1 MLKVGFI
8 GLGTMGYPIAGH
20 ISKYYETVVFNR
32 TIKKSQKWTSEF
44 EGEIC
49 KSVED
54 LVSKSN
60 IILICLSEDK
70 DIEEIV
76 LGSDGI
82 LEHLNK
88 GTIVIDHSTTSID
101 IANAISKEL
110 LKKDSFYL
118 DAPVSG
124 GEAGAQNGKLSV
136 MIGGDK
142 AAYKKISSIL
152 DCYSSFHKYMGPS
165 GNGQL
170 TKMINQ
176 ICIAGLLQ
184 ALAEAASFSKKAGIS
199 SKDVLDVISKG
210 AAQSW
215 QMENRWNSMIDDRY
229 NFGFAVDLMIKDL
242 EIVSKFSK
250 KIGANISVTE
260 LIKSYYKELQEM
272 GAGKLDTSSLLKRLD
287 TLDKKLS

>member
-8 GLGTMGYPIAGH
+8 GLGTMGFPIAGH
-20 ISKYYETVVFNR
+20 ISKSYKTLVFNR
-32 TIKKSQKWTSEF
+32 TTNKSQKWTSEF

-49 KSVED
+49 ESVKELTLKSKV
-54 LVSKSN
+54 
-60 IILICLSEDK
+60 IILCLSEDR
-70 DIEEIV
+70 DIEEVV
-76 LGSDGI
+76 LGTDGI
-82 LEHLNK
+82 LQHLNE
-88 GTIVIDHSTTSID
+88 GTIVVDHSTTSAD
-101 IANAISKEL
+101 TAILISQEL
-110 LKKDSFYL
+110 LKKGSIYL

-136 MIGGDK
+136 MLGGDS
-142 AAYKKISSIL
+142 AAYKEISSIL
-152 DCYSSFHKYMGPS
+152 DCYSAFHKYMGPS

-184 ALAEAASFSKKAGIS
+184 ALAEAASFSKKSGIS

-215 QMENRWNSMIDDRY
+215 QMENRWESMIDDQY
-229 NFGFAVDLMIKDL
+229 NFGFAVDLMVKDL
-242 EIVSKFSK
+242 EIVSEFSK
-250 KIGANISVTE
+250 KIGANISTTE
-260 LIKSYYKELQEM
+260 MIKSYYKELQAK

-287 TLDKKLS
+287 MLDKN

>member
-1 MLKVGFI
+1 MLEVGFI
-8 GLGTMGYPIAGH
+8 GLGTMGFPIAGH
-20 ISKYYETVVFNR
+20 ISKSYKTLVFNR
-32 TIKKSQKWTSEF
+32 TINKSHKWTSEF

-49 KSVED
+49 ESVKELTLKSKVIF
-54 LVSKSN
+54 L
-60 IILICLSEDK
+60 CLSEDR
-70 DIEEIV
+70 DIEEVV

-82 LEHLNK
+82 LEHLNE
-88 GTIVIDHSTTSID
+88 GTIVVDHSTTSADTAIL
-101 IANAISKEL
+101 ISKEL
-110 LKKDSFYL
+110 LKKGSIYL

-136 MIGGDK
+136 MLGGDS
-142 AAYKKISSIL
+142 AAYKEISSIL
-152 DCYSSFHKYMGPS
+152 DCYSAFHKYMGPS

-184 ALAEAASFSKKAGIS
+184 ALAEAASFSKKSGIS

-215 QMENRWNSMIDDRY
+215 QMENRWDSMIDDEY
-229 NFGFAVDLMIKDL
+229 NFGFAVDLMVKDL
-242 EIVSKFSK
+242 EIVSEFSK
-250 KIGANISVTE
+250 KIGANISTTE
-260 LIKSYYKELQEM
+260 MIKSYYKELQAK

-287 TLDKKLS
+287 MLDKN

>member
-8 GLGTMGYPIAGH
+8 GLGTMGFPIAGH
-20 ISKYYETVVFNR
+20 ISKSYKTLVFNR
-32 TIKKSQKWTSEF
+32 TINKSQKWTSEF

-49 KSVED
+49 ESVQELALKSKVIF
-54 LVSKSN
+54 L
-60 IILICLSEDK
+60 CLSKDR
-70 DIEEIV
+70 DIEEVV
-76 LGSDGI
+76 LGTDGI
-82 LEHLNK
+82 LEHLNE
-88 GTIVIDHSTTSID
+88 GTIVVDHSTTSADTAIL
-101 IANAISKEL
+101 ISKEL
-110 LKKDSFYL
+110 LKKGSIYL

-136 MIGGDK
+136 MLGGDST
-142 AAYKKISSIL
+142 AYKEISSIL
-152 DCYSSFHKYMGPS
+152 DCYSVFHKYMGPS

-184 ALAEAASFSKKAGIS
+184 ALAEAASFSKKSGIS

-215 QMENRWNSMIDDRY
+215 QMENRWESMIDDQY
-229 NFGFAVDLMIKDL
+229 NFGFAVDLMVKDL
-242 EIVSKFSK
+242 EIVSEFSK
-250 KIGANISVTE
+250 KIGANISITE
-260 LIKSYYKELQEM
+260 TIKSYYKELQAK

-287 TLDKKLS
+287 MLDKN

>member
-8 GLGTMGYPIAGH
+8 GLGTMGFPIAGH
-20 ISKYYETVVFNR
+20 ISQSYEIAVFNR
-32 TIKKSQKWTSEF
+32 TRNKSQKWTSEF
-44 EGEIC
+44 KGEVCESI
-49 KSVED
+49 KD
-54 LVSKSN
+54 LALKSN
-60 IILICLSEDK
+60 VIFLCLSEDK

-82 LEHLNK
+82 MEHLNEE
-88 GTIVIDHSTTSID
+88 TIVVDHSTTSVD
-101 IANAISKEL
+101 TATLISNEL
-110 LKKDSFYL
+110 LKKDSIFL

-124 GEAGAQNGKLSV
+124 GEVGAKNGTLSV
-136 MIGGDK
+136 MIGGDDL
-142 AAYKKISSIL
+142 AYKQISPIL
-152 DCYSSFHKYMGPS
+152 DCYSAFHKYMGIS

-170 TKMINQ
+170 TKMVNQ

-184 ALAEAASFSKKAGIS
+184 ALAEAASFSKKSGIS
-199 SKDVLDVISKG
+199 SKDVLEVISKG

-215 QMENRWNSMIDDRY
+215 QMENRWDSMIDDQY
-229 NFGFAVDLMIKDL
+229 NFGFAVDLMVKDL

-260 LIKSYYKELQEM
+260 IIKSYYKELQAK

-287 TLDKKLS
+287 MLDKD

>member
-8 GLGTMGYPIAGH
+8 GLGTMGFPIAGH
-20 ISKYYETVVFNR
+20 ISKSYKTLVFNR
-32 TIKKSQKWTSEF
+32 TINKSHKWTSEF

-49 KSVED
+49 ESVKELTLKSKVIF
-54 LVSKSN
+54 L
-60 IILICLSEDK
+60 CLSEDR
-70 DIEEIV
+70 DIEEVV

-82 LEHLNK
+82 LEHLNE
-88 GTIVIDHSTTSID
+88 GTIVVDHSTTSADTAIL
-101 IANAISKEL
+101 ISKEL
-110 LKKDSFYL
+110 LKKGSIYL

-136 MIGGDK
+136 MLGGDS
-142 AAYKKISSIL
+142 AAYKEISPIL
-152 DCYSSFHKYMGPS
+152 DCYSAFHKYMGPS

-184 ALAEAASFSKKAGIS
+184 ALAEAASFSKKSGIS

-215 QMENRWNSMIDDRY
+215 QMENRWDSMIDDEY
-229 NFGFAVDLMIKDL
+229 NFGFAVDLMVKDL
-242 EIVSKFSK
+242 EIVSEFSK
-250 KIGANISVTE
+250 KIGANISTTE
-260 LIKSYYKELQEM
+260 MIKSYYKELQAK

-287 TLDKKLS
+287 MLDKN

>member
-8 GLGTMGYPIAGH
+8 GLGTMGFPIAGH
-20 ISKYYETVVFNR
+20 ISKSYKTLIFNR
-32 TIKKSQKWTSEF
+32 TTKKSQKWASKF
-44 EGEIC
+44 EGEVC
-49 KSVED
+49 ESVKD
-54 LVSKSN
+54 IALKSN
-60 IILICLSEDK
+60 VIFLCLSEDK
-70 DIEEIV
+70 DIEEII
-76 LGSDGI
+76 LGSAGI
-82 LEHLNK
+82 LEYLNE

-101 IANAISKEL
+101 TANTMSKEL
-110 LKKDSFYL
+110 FKKDSFYL

-124 GEAGAQNGKLSV
+124 GEAGAQNGTISV

-142 AAYKKISSIL
+142 IAYEEISSIL
-152 DCYSSFHKYMGPS
+152 DCYSAFHKYMGPS

-184 ALAEAASFSKKAGIS
+184 ALAEAASFSKKSGIS
-199 SKDVLDVISKG
+199 SKDVLEVISRG

-215 QMENRWNSMIDDRY
+215 QMENRWDSMIDDQY
-229 NFGFAVDLMIKDL
+229 NFGFAVDLMVKDL
-242 EIVSKFSK
+242 EIVSNFSK

-260 LIKSYYKELQEM
+260 MIKSYYEELQDM

-287 TLDKKLS
+287 EKDYN

>member
-8 GLGTMGYPIAGH
+8 GLGTMGFPIAGH
-20 ISKYYETVVFNR
+20 ISKSYKTLVFNR

-49 KSVED
+49 ESVKELALKSKVIF
-54 LVSKSN
+54 L
-60 IILICLSEDK
+60 CLSKDR
-70 DIEEIV
+70 DIEEVV

-82 LEHLNK
+82 LEHLNE
-88 GTIVIDHSTTSID
+88 GTIVVDHSTTSADTAIL
-101 IANAISKEL
+101 ISKEL
-110 LKKDSFYL
+110 LKKGSIYL

-136 MIGGDK
+136 MLGGDS
-142 AAYKKISSIL
+142 AAYKEISSIL
-152 DCYSSFHKYMGPS
+152 DCYSAFHKYMGPS

-184 ALAEAASFSKKAGIS
+184 ALAEAASFSKKSGIS

-215 QMENRWNSMIDDRY
+215 QMENRWDSMIDDEY
-229 NFGFAVDLMIKDL
+229 NFGFAVDLMVKDL
-242 EIVSKFSK
+242 EIVSEFSK
-250 KIGANISVTE
+250 KIGANISITE
-260 LIKSYYKELQEM
+260 TIKSFYKELQAK

-287 TLDKKLS
+287 MLDKN

>member
-8 GLGTMGYPIAGH
+8 GLGTMGFPIAGH
-20 ISKYYETVVFNR
+20 ISKSYKTLVFNR
-32 TIKKSQKWTSEF
+32 TINKSHKWTSEF

-49 KSVED
+49 ESVKELTLKSKVIF
-54 LVSKSN
+54 L
-60 IILICLSEDK
+60 CLSEDR
-70 DIEEIV
+70 DIEEVV

-82 LEHLNK
+82 SEHLNE
-88 GTIVIDHSTTSID
+88 GTIVVDHSTTSADTAIL
-101 IANAISKEL
+101 ISKEL
-110 LKKDSFYL
+110 LKKGSIYL

-136 MIGGDK
+136 MLGGDS
-142 AAYKKISSIL
+142 AAYKEISPIL
-152 DCYSSFHKYMGPS
+152 DCYSAFHKYMGPS

-184 ALAEAASFSKKAGIS
+184 ALAEAASFSKKSGIS

-215 QMENRWNSMIDDRY
+215 QMENRWDSMIDDEY
-229 NFGFAVDLMIKDL
+229 NFGFAVDLMVKDL
-242 EIVSKFSK
+242 EIVSEFSK
-250 KIGANISVTE
+250 KIGANISTTE
-260 LIKSYYKELQEM
+260 MIKSYYKELQAK

-287 TLDKKLS
+287 MLDKN

>member
-8 GLGTMGYPIAGH
+8 GLGTMGFPIAGH
-20 ISKYYETVVFNR
+20 ISKSYKTLVFNR
-32 TIKKSQKWTSEF
+32 TTNKSQKWTSEF

-49 KSVED
+49 ESVKELTLKSKV
-54 LVSKSN
+54 
-60 IILICLSEDK
+60 IILCLSEDR
-70 DIEEIV
+70 DIEEVV
-76 LGSDGI
+76 LGTDGI
-82 LEHLNK
+82 LQHLNE
-88 GTIVIDHSTTSID
+88 GTIVVDHSTTSAD
-101 IANAISKEL
+101 TAILINQEL
-110 LKKDSFYL
+110 LKKGSIYL

-136 MIGGDK
+136 MLGGDS
-142 AAYKKISSIL
+142 AAYKEISSIL
-152 DCYSSFHKYMGPS
+152 DCYSAFHKYMGPS

-184 ALAEAASFSKKAGIS
+184 ALAEAASFSKKSGIS

-215 QMENRWNSMIDDRY
+215 QMENRWESMIDDQY
-229 NFGFAVDLMIKDL
+229 NFGFAVDLMVKDL
-242 EIVSKFSK
+242 EIVSEFSK
-250 KIGANISVTE
+250 KIGANISITE
-260 LIKSYYKELQEM
+260 TIKSFYKELQAK

-287 TLDKKLS
+287 MLDKN

>member
-8 GLGTMGYPIAGH
+8 GLGTMGFPIAGH
-20 ISKYYETVVFNR
+20 ISKSYQAYVFNR
-32 TIKKSQKWTSEF
+32 TLNKSQKWTSEF

-49 KSVED
+49 ESIKD
-54 LVSKSN
+54 LTLGSN
-60 IILICLSEDK
+60 VIFLCLSEDK

-76 LGSDGI
+76 FSSNGI
-82 LEHLNK
+82 LNHING
-88 GTIVIDHSTTSID
+88 GTIVVDHSTTSVD
-101 IANAISKEL
+101 TANEISKEF

-124 GEAGAQNGKLSV
+124 GEAGAQNGTLSV

-142 AAYKKISSIL
+142 EAYEKISAIL
-152 DCYSSFHKYMGPS
+152 DCYSAFHKHMGPS

-184 ALAEAASFSKKAGIS
+184 ALAEAASFSKKSGIE
-199 SKDVLDVISKG
+199 SKEVLDVISRG

-215 QMENRWNSMIDDRY
+215 QMDNRWNSMIDDKY
-229 NFGFAVDLMIKDL
+229 DFGFAVDLMVKDL
-242 EIVSKFSK
+242 EIISKFSK
-250 KIGANISVTE
+250 KIGANIPVTE
-260 LIKSYYKELQEM
+260 SIKSYYKELQTL
-272 GAGKLDTSSLLKRLD
+272 GSGKLDTSSLLKRLD
-287 TLDKKLS
+287 LLDKD

>member
-8 GLGTMGYPIAGH
+8 GLGTMGFPIAGH
-20 ISKYYETVVFNR
+20 ISKSYKTLVFNR
-32 TIKKSQKWTSEF
+32 TTNKSQKWTSEF

-49 KSVED
+49 ESVKELTLKSKV
-54 LVSKSN
+54 
-60 IILICLSEDK
+60 IILCLSEDR
-70 DIEEIV
+70 DIEEVV

-82 LEHLNK
+82 LECLNE
-88 GTIVIDHSTTSID
+88 GTIVVDHSTTSADTAIL
-101 IANAISKEL
+101 ISKEL
-110 LKKDSFYL
+110 LKKGSIYL

-136 MIGGDK
+136 MLGGDS
-142 AAYKKISSIL
+142 AAYKEISSIL
-152 DCYSSFHKYMGPS
+152 DCYSAFHKYMGPS

-184 ALAEAASFSKKAGIS
+184 ALAEAASFSKKSGIS

-215 QMENRWNSMIDDRY
+215 QMENRWDSMIDDEY
-229 NFGFAVDLMIKDL
+229 NFGFAVDLMVKDL
-242 EIVSKFSK
+242 EIVSEFSK
-250 KIGANISVTE
+250 KIGANISTTE
-260 LIKSYYKELQEM
+260 MIKSYYKELQAK

-287 TLDKKLS
+287 MLDKN

>member
-8 GLGTMGYPIAGH
+8 GLGTMGFPIAGH
-20 ISKYYETVVFNR
+20 VSKSYKTLIFNR
-32 TIKKSQKWTSEF
+32 TIKKSQKWASKF
-44 EGEIC
+44 EGEVC
-49 KSVED
+49 ESVKD
-54 LVSKSN
+54 IALKSN
-60 IILICLSEDK
+60 VIFLCLSEDK
-70 DIEEIV
+70 DIEEII

-82 LEHLNK
+82 LEYLNE

-101 IANAISKEL
+101 TANTMSKEL
-110 LKKDSFYL
+110 FKKDSFYL

-124 GEAGAQNGKLSV
+124 GEAGAQNGTISV

-142 AAYKKISSIL
+142 IAYEEISSIL
-152 DCYSSFHKYMGPS
+152 DCYSAFHKYMGPS

-184 ALAEAASFSKKAGIS
+184 ALAEAASFSKKSGIS
-199 SKDVLDVISKG
+199 SKDVLEVISRG

-215 QMENRWNSMIDDRY
+215 QMENRWDSMIDDQY
-229 NFGFAVDLMIKDL
+229 NFGFAVDLMVKDL
-242 EIVSKFSK
+242 EIVSNFSK

-260 LIKSYYKELQEM
+260 MIKSYYEELQDM

-287 TLDKKLS
+287 EKDYN

>member
-8 GLGTMGYPIAGH
+8 GLGTMGFPIAGH
-20 ISKYYETVVFNR
+20 ISKSYKTLVFNR
-32 TIKKSQKWTSEF
+32 TSNKSQKWASKF

-49 KSVED
+49 DSVKELALKS
-54 LVSKSN
+54 K
-60 IILICLSEDK
+60 IIFLCLSEDR
-70 DIEEIV
+70 DIEEVV

-82 LEHLNK
+82 LEHLNE
-88 GTIVIDHSTTSID
+88 GAIVVDHSTTSADTAIL
-101 IANAISKEL
+101 ISKEL
-110 LKKDSFYL
+110 LKKGSIYL

-136 MIGGDK
+136 MLGGDS
-142 AAYKKISSIL
+142 AAYKEISSIL
-152 DCYSSFHKYMGPS
+152 DCYSAFHKYMGPS

-184 ALAEAASFSKKAGIS
+184 ALAEAASFSKKSGIS

-215 QMENRWNSMIDDRY
+215 QMENRWDSMINDEY
-229 NFGFAVDLMIKDL
+229 NFGFAVDLMVKDL
-242 EIVSKFSK
+242 EIVSEFSK
-250 KIGANISVTE
+250 KIGANISTTE
-260 LIKSYYKELQEM
+260 MIKSYYKELQAK

-287 TLDKKLS
+287 MLDKN

>member
-8 GLGTMGYPIAGH
+8 GLGTMGFPIAGH
-20 ISKYYETVVFNR
+20 ISKSYQAYVFNR
-32 TIKKSQKWTSEF
+32 TLNKSHKWTSEF

-49 KSVED
+49 ESIKD
-54 LVSKSN
+54 LTLGSN
-60 IILICLSEDK
+60 VIFLCLSEDK

-76 LGSDGI
+76 FSSNGI
-82 LEHLNK
+82 LNHING
-88 GTIVIDHSTTSID
+88 GTIVVDHSTTSVD
-101 IANAISKEL
+101 TANEISKEF

-124 GEAGAQNGKLSV
+124 GEAGAQNGTLSV

-142 AAYKKISSIL
+142 EAYEKISAIL
-152 DCYSSFHKYMGPS
+152 DCYSAFHKHMGPS

-184 ALAEAASFSKKAGIS
+184 ALAEAASFSKKSGIE
-199 SKDVLDVISKG
+199 SKEVLDVISRG

-215 QMENRWNSMIDDRY
+215 QMDNRWNSMIDDKY
-229 NFGFAVDLMIKDL
+229 DFGFAVDLMVKDL
-242 EIVSKFSK
+242 EIISKFSK

-260 LIKSYYKELQEM
+260 SIKSYYKELQTL
-272 GAGKLDTSSLLKRLD
+272 GSGKLDTSSLLKRLD
-287 TLDKKLS
+287 LLDKD

>member
-8 GLGTMGYPIAGH
+8 GLGTMGFPIAGH
-20 ISKYYETVVFNR
+20 ISKSYKTLVFNR
-32 TIKKSQKWTSEF
+32 TINKSQKWTSEF

-49 KSVED
+49 ESVKELTLKSKV
-54 LVSKSN
+54 
-60 IILICLSEDK
+60 IILCLSEDR
-70 DIEEIV
+70 DIEEVI
-76 LGSDGI
+76 LGTDGI
-82 LEHLNK
+82 LEHLNE
-88 GTIVIDHSTTSID
+88 GTIVVDHSTTSADTAIL
-101 IANAISKEL
+101 ISKEL
-110 LKKDSFYL
+110 LKKGSIYL

-136 MIGGDK
+136 MLGGDS
-142 AAYKKISSIL
+142 AAYKEISSIL
-152 DCYSSFHKYMGPS
+152 DCYSAFHKYMGPS

-184 ALAEAASFSKKAGIS
+184 ALAEAASFSKKSGIS

-215 QMENRWNSMIDDRY
+215 QMENRWESMIDDQY
-229 NFGFAVDLMIKDL
+229 NFGFAVDLMVKDL
-242 EIVSKFSK
+242 EIVSEFSK
-250 KIGANISVTE
+250 KIGANISITE
-260 LIKSYYKELQEM
+260 TIKSFYKELQAK

-287 TLDKKLS
+287 MLDKN

>member
-8 GLGTMGYPIAGH
+8 GLGTMGFPIAGH
-20 ISKYYETVVFNR
+20 ISKSYKTLVFNR
-32 TIKKSQKWTSEF
+32 TINKSQKWTSEF

-49 KSVED
+49 ESVKELTLKS
-54 LVSKSN
+54 K
-60 IILICLSEDK
+60 IIFLCLSEDR
-70 DIEEIV
+70 DIEEVV

-82 LEHLNK
+82 LEHLNE
-88 GTIVIDHSTTSID
+88 GTIVVDHSTTSADTAIL
-101 IANAISKEL
+101 ISKEL
-110 LKKDSFYL
+110 LKKGSIYL

-136 MIGGDK
+136 MLGGDS
-142 AAYKKISSIL
+142 AAYKEISSIL
-152 DCYSSFHKYMGPS
+152 DCYSAFHKYMGPS

-184 ALAEAASFSKKAGIS
+184 ALAEAASFSKKSGIS

-215 QMENRWNSMIDDRY
+215 QMENRWDSMIDDEY
-229 NFGFAVDLMIKDL
+229 NFGFAVDLMVKDL
-242 EIVSKFSK
+242 EIVSEFSK
-250 KIGANISVTE
+250 KIGANISTTE
-260 LIKSYYKELQEM
+260 MIKSYYKELQAK

-287 TLDKKLS
+287 MLDKN

>member
-8 GLGTMGYPIAGH
+8 GLGTMGFPIAGH
-20 ISKYYETVVFNR
+20 ISKSYKTLVFNR
-32 TIKKSQKWTSEF
+32 TINKSQKWTSEF

-49 KSVED
+49 ESVKELTLKSKVIF
-54 LVSKSN
+54 L
-60 IILICLSEDK
+60 CLSEDR
-70 DIEEIV
+70 DIEEVV

-82 LEHLNK
+82 LEHLNE
-88 GTIVIDHSTTSID
+88 GTIVVDHSTTSADTAIL
-101 IANAISKEL
+101 ISKEL
-110 LKKDSFYL
+110 LKKGSIYL

-136 MIGGDK
+136 MLGGDS
-142 AAYKKISSIL
+142 AAYKEISSIL
-152 DCYSSFHKYMGPS
+152 DCYSVFHKYMGPS

-184 ALAEAASFSKKAGIS
+184 ALAEAASFSKKSGIS

-215 QMENRWNSMIDDRY
+215 QMENRWDSMIDDEY
-229 NFGFAVDLMIKDL
+229 NFGFAVDLMVKDL
-242 EIVSKFSK
+242 EIVSEFSK
-250 KIGANISVTE
+250 KIGANISTTE
-260 LIKSYYKELQEM
+260 MIKSYYKELQAK

-287 TLDKKLS
+287 MLDKN

>member
-8 GLGTMGYPIAGH
+8 GLGTMGFPIAGH
-20 ISKYYETVVFNR
+20 ISKSYKTLVFNR
-32 TIKKSQKWTSEF
+32 TINKSHKWTSEF

-49 KSVED
+49 ESVKELTLKSKVIF
-54 LVSKSN
+54 L
-60 IILICLSEDK
+60 CLSEDR
-70 DIEEIV
+70 DIEEVV

-82 LEHLNK
+82 LEHLNE
-88 GTIVIDHSTTSID
+88 GTIVVDHSTTSADTAIL
-101 IANAISKEL
+101 ISKEL
-110 LKKDSFYL
+110 LKKGSIYL

-136 MIGGDK
+136 MLGGDS
-142 AAYKKISSIL
+142 AAYKEISPIL
-152 DCYSSFHKYMGPS
+152 DCYSAFHKYMGPS

-184 ALAEAASFSKKAGIS
+184 ALAEAASFSKKSGIS

-215 QMENRWNSMIDDRY
+215 QMENRWDSMIDDEY
-229 NFGFAVDLMIKDL
+229 NFGFAVDLMVKDL
-242 EIVSKFSK
+242 EIVSEFSK
-250 KIGANISVTE
+250 KIGANISITE
-260 LIKSYYKELQEM
+260 TIKSFYKELQAK

-287 TLDKKLS
+287 MLDKN

>member
-8 GLGTMGYPIAGH
+8 GLGTMGFPIAGH
-20 ISKYYETVVFNR
+20 ISKSYKTLVFNR
-32 TIKKSQKWTSEF
+32 TKNKSEKWISQF
-44 EGEIC
+44 DGEIC
-49 KSVED
+49 ESVED
-54 LVSKSN
+54 LASKSN
-60 IILICLSEDK
+60 AIFLCLSEDK
-70 DIEEIV
+70 DIEEVV

-82 LEHLNK
+82 SKYLNE
-88 GTIVIDHSTTSID
+88 GTIVIDHSTISID
-101 IANAISKEL
+101 TATGISKYL
-110 LKKDSFYL
+110 LKKGSLFL

-124 GEAGAQNGKLSV
+124 GESGAQNGTLSV
-136 MIGGDK
+136 MVGGDK
-142 AAYKKISSIL
+142 AAYKEVSSII
-152 DCYSSFHKYMGPS
+152 DCYSAFHKFMGPS

-184 ALAEAASFSKKAGIS
+184 GLAEAASFSKKSGIS
-199 SKDVLDVISKG
+199 SKDVLDVISRG

-215 QMENRWNSMIDDRY
+215 QMENRWDSMIDDQY
-229 NFGFAVDLMIKDL
+229 NFGFAVDLMAKDL

-260 LIKSYYKELQEM
+260 TIKSYYKELQAL

-287 TLDKKLS
+287 MLDKD

>member
-8 GLGTMGYPIAGH
+8 GLGTMGFPIAGH
-20 ISKYYETVVFNR
+20 ISKSYKTLVFNR
-32 TIKKSQKWTSEF
+32 TINKSHKWTSEF

-49 KSVED
+49 ESVKELTLKSKVIF
-54 LVSKSN
+54 L
-60 IILICLSEDK
+60 CLSEDR
-70 DIEEIV
+70 DIEEVV

-82 LEHLNK
+82 LEHLNE
-88 GTIVIDHSTTSID
+88 GTIVVDHSTTSADTAIL
-101 IANAISKEL
+101 ISKEL
-110 LKKDSFYL
+110 LKKGSIYL

-136 MIGGDK
+136 MLGGDS
-142 AAYKKISSIL
+142 AAYKEISSIL
-152 DCYSSFHKYMGPS
+152 DCYSAFHKYMGPS

-184 ALAEAASFSKKAGIS
+184 ALAEAASFSKKSGIS

-215 QMENRWNSMIDDRY
+215 QMENRWNSMIDDEY
-229 NFGFAVDLMIKDL
+229 NFGFAVDLMVKDL
-242 EIVSKFSK
+242 EIVSEFSK
-250 KIGANISVTE
+250 KIGANISTTE
-260 LIKSYYKELQEM
+260 MIKSYYKELQAK

-287 TLDKKLS
+287 MLDKN

>member
-8 GLGTMGYPIAGH
+8 GLGTMGFPIAGH
-20 ISKYYETVVFNR
+20 ISKSYKTLVFNR
-32 TIKKSQKWTSEF
+32 TINKSQKWTSEF

-49 KSVED
+49 ESVKELALKS
-54 LVSKSN
+54 K
-60 IILICLSEDK
+60 IIFLCLSEDR
-70 DIEEIV
+70 DIEEVV

-82 LEHLNK
+82 LEHLNE
-88 GTIVIDHSTTSID
+88 GTIVVDHSTTSADTAIL
-101 IANAISKEL
+101 ISKEL
-110 LKKDSFYL
+110 LKKGSIYL

-136 MIGGDK
+136 MLGGDS
-142 AAYKKISSIL
+142 AAYKEISPIL
-152 DCYSSFHKYMGPS
+152 DCYSAFHKYMGPS

-184 ALAEAASFSKKAGIS
+184 ALAEAASFSKKSGIS

-215 QMENRWNSMIDDRY
+215 QMENRWDSMINDEY
-229 NFGFAVDLMIKDL
+229 NFGFAVDLMVKDL
-242 EIVSKFSK
+242 EIVSEFSK
-250 KIGANISVTE
+250 KIGANISTTE
-260 LIKSYYKELQEM
+260 MIKSYYKELQAL

-287 TLDKKLS
+287 MLDKD

>member
-8 GLGTMGYPIAGH
+8 GLGTMGFPIAGH
-20 ISKYYETVVFNR
+20 ISKSYKTLVFNR
-32 TIKKSQKWTSEF
+32 TINKSQKWTSKF
-44 EGEIC
+44 KGEVCESI
-49 KSVED
+49 KD
-54 LVSKSN
+54 LALKSN
-60 IILICLSEDK
+60 VIFLCLSEDK
-70 DIEEIV
+70 DIEEVI

-82 LEHLNK
+82 LEHLNE
-88 GTIVIDHSTTSID
+88 GTIVVDHSTTSID
-101 IANAISKEL
+101 TATLISKDL
-110 LKKDSFYL
+110 LKKDSIYL

-124 GEAGAQNGKLSV
+124 GEAGAQNGTLSV
-136 MIGGDK
+136 MIGGDQ
-142 AAYKKISSIL
+142 AAYKEVSSIL
-152 DCYSSFHKYMGPS
+152 ECYSAFHKYMGSS

-184 ALAEAASFSKKAGIS
+184 ALAEAANFSKKSGIS
-199 SKDVLDVISKG
+199 SKDVLDVISRG

-215 QMENRWNSMIDDRY
+215 QMENRWSSMIDDQY
-229 NFGFAVDLMIKDL
+229 DFGFAVDLMVKDL

-260 LIKSYYKELQEM
+260 MIKSYYRELQEM

-287 TLDKKLS
+287 EQDNN

>member
-8 GLGTMGYPIAGH
+8 GLGTMGFPIAGH
-20 ISKYYETVVFNR
+20 ISKSYKTLVFNR
-32 TIKKSQKWTSEF
+32 TINKSHKWTSEF

-49 KSVED
+49 ESVKELTLKSKVIF
-54 LVSKSN
+54 L
-60 IILICLSEDK
+60 CLSEDR
-70 DIEEIV
+70 DIEEVV

-82 LEHLNK
+82 LEHLNE
-88 GTIVIDHSTTSID
+88 GTIVVDHSTTSADTAIL
-101 IANAISKEL
+101 ISKEL
-110 LKKDSFYL
+110 LKKGSIYL

-136 MIGGDK
+136 MLGGDS
-142 AAYKKISSIL
+142 AAYKEISPIL
-152 DCYSSFHKYMGPS
+152 DCYSAFHKYMGPS

-184 ALAEAASFSKKAGIS
+184 ALAEAASFSKKSGIS

-215 QMENRWNSMIDDRY
+215 QMENRWDSMIDDQY
-229 NFGFAVDLMIKDL
+229 NFGFAVDLMVKDL
-242 EIVSKFSK
+242 EIVSEFSK
-250 KIGANISVTE
+250 KIGANIFVTE
-260 LIKSYYKELQEM
+260 MIKSYYKELQAK

-287 TLDKKLS
+287 MLDKN